1 MEEYVGSYLFSCRVS
16 SAPVT
21 KCQYMP
27 VQYTCSPVDVTIVVH
42 IDNGYLFLSF
52 HKIHVYPRGFTF
64 MRILERFFTF
74 MNGFSRSAHQ
84 AQFSYSKTIK
94 KCFKMHAKFTKRHLK
109 RCPILQPQHS
119 QSLLHNHPRP
129 LAFVTPGWNSS
140 TSPRHLDVD

>member
-1 MEEYVGSYLFSCRVS
+1 MINQLHIYIYIYICNYIYRYTHTHIYIYIFI
-16 SAPVT
+16 
-21 KCQYMP
+21 
-27 VQYTCSPVDVTIVVH
+27 YTCSPVDVTIVVH

-94 KCFKMHAKFTKRHLK
+94 KCFKMHATFTKRHLK

-129 LAFVTPGWNSS
+129 LAFVTPG
-140 TSPRHLDVD
+140 